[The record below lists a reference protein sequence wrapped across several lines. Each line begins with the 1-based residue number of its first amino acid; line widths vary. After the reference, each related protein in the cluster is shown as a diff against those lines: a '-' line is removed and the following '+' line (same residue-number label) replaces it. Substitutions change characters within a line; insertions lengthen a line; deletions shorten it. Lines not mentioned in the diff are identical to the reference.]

1 MPDLVLAGLP
11 VYRLIHVVA
20 AMALIGG
27 IIGRDVTLA
36 RAARA
41 SDIGIVAELVALA
54 GRFERLLVQPG
65 SFAILAAG
73 LATMLTGGWSLFAPG
88 AWWLTVSIGL
98 FLTSI
103 PLIALVF
110 LPRGRHFALAL
121 DEAVAVGHPT
131 TELSAAFAD
140 RAVMLGRRYEVA
152 AIAVIVVL
160 MVTKPF

>member
-1 MPDLVLAGLP
+1 MSDLVLAGTP
-11 VYRLIHVVA
+11 VYRLIHVAA

-27 IIGRDVTLA
+27 IVGRDFSLA

-41 SDIGIVAELVALA
+41 TDIGIVSELVALA

-73 LATMLTGGWSLFAPG
+73 LATMLSGGWSLFAPG

-103 PLIALVF
+103 PLVAFVF
-110 LPRGRHFALAL
+110 LPRGT
-121 DEAVAVGHPT
+121 VG
-131 TELSAAFAD
+131 
-140 RAVMLGRRYEVA
+140 
-152 AIAVIVVL
+152 
-160 MVTKPF
+160 